1 MAWVE
6 GRTVVV
12 TGGSSGIGKGV
23 AFAVAAAG
31 GRVVVAGRTRSRVD
45 EAVEQIRQS
54 GGEGLGVATDVGDP
68 EAVERLMDAAVQTY
82 GTLDGLVTAAG
93 FGTVQPLLEQPIE
106 EIDEMVRTDLLGT
119 AYAVRSAAARMARGS
134 QIVTVASAVAGSPLA
149 TMPLYGAVKSAVVV
163 LSESIRDELA
173 ARGIRLSCL
182 LPGGVATHFQDSW
195 GESELSAIGMGEG
208 ETPRPHWAFEDG
220 SGEGAAG
227 GGDGPDM
234 RRVMRS
240 RDMAPSVLFAF
251 DLPERSRG
259 ATLEVL

>member
-6 GRTVVV
+6 GRTIVV

-23 AFAVAAAG
+23 AFAVAGGG
-31 GRVVVAGRTRSRVD
+31 GRAVVAGRTQSRID
-45 EAVEQIRQS
+45 ETVEQIREA
-54 GGEGLGVATDVGDP
+54 GGDALGVATDVGDP
-68 EAVERLMDAAVQTY
+68 LAVERLMDAAVEAY
-82 GTLDGLVTAAG
+82 GGVDGLVTAAG
-93 FGTVQPLLEQPIE
+93 FGTVQPLLDQPLG

-119 AYAVRSAAARMARGS
+119 VYAIRSAAARMARGS
-134 QIVTVASAVAGSPLA
+134 QIVTVASSVAGSPLES
-149 TMPLYGAVKSAVVV
+149 MPVYGAVKSAVVV

-195 GESELSAIGMGEG
+195 STRELEAFGMAGSG
-208 ETPRPHWAFEDG
+208 TPRPHWAI
-220 SGEGAAG
+220 
-227 GGDGPDM
+227 GDGPDGDAPATDGPDL

-240 RDMAPSVLFAF
+240 RDIAPSVLFAF

>member
-1 MAWVE
+1 MGWVE
-6 GRTVVV
+6 GRTIVV

-23 AFAVAAAG
+23 AFAVASGG
-31 GRVVVAGRTRSRVD
+31 GRVVVAGRTRTRLD
-45 EAVEQIRQS
+45 ETVHQILQA

-68 EAVERLMDAAVQTY
+68 QAVERLMDAAVDAY
-82 GTLDGLVTAAG
+82 GGIDGLVTAAG
-93 FGTVQPLLEQPIE
+93 FGTVQPLLEQPLD

-119 AYAVRSAAARMARGS
+119 AYAVRSAAARMASGS
-134 QIVTVASAVAGSPLA
+134 QIVTVASSVAGSPLES
-149 TMPLYGAVKSAVVV
+149 MPLYGAVKTAVVV

-195 GESELSAIGMGEG
+195 GERELEAFGMAGG
-208 ETPRPHWAFEDG
+208 GRPRPHWAITDRPGEDP
-220 SGEGAAG
+220 AAG
-227 GGDGPDM
+227 NDGPDL

-240 RDMAPSVLFAF
+240 RDIAPSVLFAF